1 MLPDSGTSSWLLPAA
16 SACWAACALVRQWF
30 KSAPDRESVAAE
42 IDDIHNANNDKS
54 EMATMNT
61 SPKSLEELM
70 QEALGEGGVLVSG
83 LRGKHMEV
91 SESANRMV
99 WMTRSPVEQADFDAL
114 EVDASY
120 TKSGIGPA
128 SMDRA
133 GFRHSPDLPEE
144 PVREREIGGH
154 QFINV
159 ALPFEMKPPSQ
170 TDGPITAFV
179 NKAHVLGFDAGRRLA
194 ILTTPEG
201 NYVEVVGDASDDAG
215 RILPEGGELN
225 EIVLNDPWVVLLP
238 TPTRAF
244 FWWHGSI
251 RSFQGPVTL
260 PAS

>member
-1 MLPDSGTSSWLLPAA
+1 
-16 SACWAACALVRQWF
+16 
-30 KSAPDRESVAAE
+30 
-42 IDDIHNANNDKS
+42 
-54 EMATMNT
+54 MATM
-61 SPKSLEELM
+61 SKSLKSLEELM

-91 SESANRMV
+91 LESANRTV
-99 WMTRSPVEQADFDAL
+99 WMTRSPVEQSDFEAL

-120 TKSGIGPA
+120 AKSGFGQA

-133 GFRHSPDLPEE
+133 GFRHSPDRPEE

-154 QFINV
+154 RFINV
-159 ALPFEMKPPSQ
+159 ASPFEMKPPSQ
-170 TDGPITAFV
+170 AAGPMTALV
-179 NKAHVLGFDAGRRLA
+179 NKAHVLGFAAGRRLA

-201 NYVEVVGDASDDAG
+201 DFVEVVGDASDDAG
-215 RILPEGGELN
+215 RILPDGGELN
-225 EIVLNDPWVVLLP
+225 EIVLKDPWVVSLP